1 MRISSAGPAEAER
14 MMLAFAGLY
23 GQMIREAGLEGA
35 GFIDDWQAVLAR
47 VYLGE
52 LRRGGMAAYLIED
65 GGRPIASAGVFL
77 NDYKSNLIM
86 RDLRATLAGVYVD
99 PAYRR
104 RGLARVL
111 TERAIAWARKRG
123 CHSIRLTTSIPA
135 EQMYRSLGFTDG
147 RELVLKL

>member
-1 MRISSAGPAEAER
+1 MRISSAAPADLER
-14 MMLAFAGLY
+14 LMLGFAGLY

-35 GFIDDWQAVLAR
+35 GFIDDWQATLAR

-52 LRRGGMAAYLIED
+52 LRRGGMAVYLVEAE
-65 GGRPIASAGVFL
+65 GRAVASAGIFL

-86 RDLRATLAGVYVD
+86 RDLRATIAGVYVE

-104 RGLARVL
+104 RGLARML
-111 TERAIAWARKRG
+111 TERSIAWGRKQG
-123 CHSIRLTTSIPA
+123 CHSIRLTTSMPA
-135 EQMYRSLGFTDG
+135 ESLYRSLGFTDG